1 MFGDFKK
8 FKENYMAPI
17 MEGNKSFT
25 EALRARVFPFILR
38 RMKEDVLNDLPDLS
52 ENVIYVE
59 MNENQ
64 KKLYE
69 VKRKIALGLI
79 GNSKMQVSFF
89 ETLSELRRIASI
101 PEVVSN
107 GKITS
112 PKADLLTDRIC
123 QTLHGNKKKVVVFF
137 HYLGGIE
144 TMKKRLDEYHIGY
157 DIITGATHNRKR
169 IIEKFNTDEKCRV
182 LLMTLKT
189 GGVGLNLTVADT
201 VFIFEPWWN
210 KAAEIQGIDRLHR
223 IGQKQKVFSYSIIAK
238 GSIEERI
245 LELQELKTDLCN
257 EIIRADK
264 NGGKLL
270 TEEDMKYLL
279 R

>member
-1 MFGDFKK
+1 M
-8 FKENYMAPI
+8 
-17 MEGNKSFT
+17 
-25 EALRARVFPFILR
+25 R
-38 RMKEDVLNDLPDLS
+38 RMKEDVLDDLPDLS

-59 MNENQ
+59 MNEKQ

-89 ETLSELRRIASI
+89 ESLSELRRIASI

-107 GKITS
+107 GLIPS

-123 QTLHGNKKKVVVFF
+123 QALEGGKKKVVVFF
-137 HYLGGIE
+137 HFLGGIE
-144 TMKKRLDEYHIGY
+144 TIGKRLQEYHIGY
-157 DIITGATHNRKR
+157 ETITGETRNRKR
-169 IIEKFNTDEKCRV
+169 IVEKFSTDENCRV

-201 VFIFEPWWN
+201 VFIYEPWWN

-238 GSIEERI
+238 DSIEERI
-245 LELQELKTDLCN
+245 LELQNIKIDLCN

-279 R
+279 K

>member
-1 MFGDFKK
+1 
-8 FKENYMAPI
+8 
-17 MEGNKSFT
+17 
-25 EALRARVFPFILR
+25 
-38 RMKEDVLNDLPDLS
+38 
-52 ENVIYVE
+52 
-59 MNENQ
+59 
-64 KKLYE
+64 
-69 VKRKIALGLI
+69 
-79 GNSKMQVSFF
+79 MQVSFF
-89 ETLSELRRIASI
+89 ESLSELRRIASI

-107 GKITS
+107 GLIPS

-123 QTLHGNKKKVVVFF
+123 QALEGGKKKVVVFF
-137 HYLGGIE
+137 HFLGGIE
-144 TMKKRLDEYHIGY
+144 TIGKRLQEYHIGY
-157 DIITGATHNRKR
+157 ETITGETRNRKR
-169 IIEKFNTDEKCRV
+169 IVEKFSTDENCRV

-201 VFIFEPWWN
+201 VFIYEPWWN

-238 GSIEERI
+238 DSIEERI
-245 LELQELKTDLCN
+245 LELQNIKIDLCN

-279 R
+279 K

>member
-1 MFGDFKK
+1 
-8 FKENYMAPI
+8 
-17 MEGNKSFT
+17 
-25 EALRARVFPFILR
+25 
-38 RMKEDVLNDLPDLS
+38 
-52 ENVIYVE
+52 
-59 MNENQ
+59 
-64 KKLYE
+64 
-69 VKRKIALGLI
+69 
-79 GNSKMQVSFF
+79 
-89 ETLSELRRIASI
+89 
-101 PEVVSN
+101 VVSN

-112 PKADLLTDRIC
+112 PKADLVTDRIC
-123 QTLHGNKKKVVVFF
+123 QTLQSRKKKVVVFF

-144 TMKKRLDEYHIGY
+144 TMRKRLDEYHIGY
-157 DIITGATHNRKR
+157 DIITGETHNRKR
-169 IIEKFNTDEKCRV
+169 IIEKFNTDENCRV
-182 LLMTLKT
+182 LMMTLKT

-201 VFIFEPWWN
+201 VFIYEPWWN

-279 R
+279 K